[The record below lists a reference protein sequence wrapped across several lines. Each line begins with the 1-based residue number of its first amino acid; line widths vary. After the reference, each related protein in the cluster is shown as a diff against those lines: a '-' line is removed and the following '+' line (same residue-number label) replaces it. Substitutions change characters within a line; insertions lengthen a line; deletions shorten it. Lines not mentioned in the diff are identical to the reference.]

1 VTNGNIDCTL
11 KIHIGFVM
19 NYADSNVMVTQKY
32 RISQVGNRPSGSNI
46 IHLMLFLFLFSGN
59 KFYVLKVD

>member
-1 VTNGNIDCTL
+1 
-11 KIHIGFVM
+11 M

-59 KFYVLKVD
+59 KFYVLKVDWDLSY